1 MLPHLLII
9 LILLLVKDSLWKKN
23 IQEGLEMPNDEVG
36 IDSCIFGFGRI
47 FYSVFLASKSWL
59 TLLLKRTSG
68 RIESCLCL
76 NFDVKS

>member
-1 MLPHLLII
+1 MLPHFLIT
-9 LILLLVKDSLWKKN
+9 LILLLIKDSLWRKN
-23 IQEGLEMPNDEVG
+23 IQKGLEMLNDEVG
-36 IDSCIFGFGRI
+36 IDSCIFGFGGI

-59 TLLLKRTSG
+59 TLPLKRTSG